1 QPASAYLLTKA
12 DGEPWKRSD
21 HHRPFQNVIARL
33 REKVQAEARKRGE
46 SAADAKKAAAAFDD
60 VTIYA
65 FRHTSIVRQLLAG
78 VPIRV
83 VAVNHDTSV
92 QMIEKNYS
100 DFIADHSDALSR
112 KALLDLSA
120 PHTGDNVVTLQ
131 KAVAQ

>member
-1 QPASAYLLTKA
+1 M
-12 DGEPWKRSD
+12 
-21 HHRPFQNVIARL
+21 ARL
-33 REKVQAEARKRGE
+33 RQKARQEASKRGA
-46 SAADAKKAAAAFDD
+46 SDADAKKAVAVFDG

-120 PHTGDNVVTLQ
+120 PSTGGNVVTLR
-131 KAVAQ
+131 AGGAL